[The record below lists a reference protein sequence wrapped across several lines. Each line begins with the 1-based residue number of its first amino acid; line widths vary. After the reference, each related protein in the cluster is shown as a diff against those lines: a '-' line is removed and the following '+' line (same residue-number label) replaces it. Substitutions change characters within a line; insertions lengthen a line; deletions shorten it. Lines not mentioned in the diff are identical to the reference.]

1 MNALSQKLTR
11 YLAMTSTRFIART
24 FTRFSLRY
32 AAQAL
37 TILFLLCAAHGYA
50 QFSGGVQGTVQD
62 SSGAAVPNASVTLK
76 NTDTSVT
83 LEAVSDDAGVYRF
96 VSLAPGPY
104 AVSGSAKGFGDAKVE
119 FRLTTNE
126 TRNVIITL
134 AIGQVS
140 SNVTVTSEAPLI
152 DTSDSRNEQTLG
164 TEALQDLPL
173 AARNPTALIGLT
185 PGVTGL
191 GTGSSTNFNPE
202 NYIDASANGRGQNGN
217 QYVVDGLDV
226 TSSIRPGVLNL
237 TPNVDAVSEVSVQ
250 INTYAVDYGRASSI
264 QTVMTTKSGTDKY
277 HGFASEY
284 YNYQGLNARG
294 EFGVPKPNKV
304 NPYHVNN
311 MSFGAGGAVI
321 PHRQFFFFGS
331 YEPYLSLTSNGGSV
345 QTYEDPAFVAFAQS
359 VNPDSPEV
367 QLLAKYKPTGATT
380 TGVSATAQDVFG
392 AKNAEAN
399 TGCETPSTDNIPCTT
414 PVFDHGNFNSSSFN
428 NAKQWNIR
436 IDKYFSKDRL
446 YGNFVRNTISSGGPA
461 IRPAFATTSYDYGAS
476 IQVNE
481 THTFSPSMLNEA
493 AFGYNRIEGF
503 ANKTGTFTVPIV
515 NVGQLGVGFGDGFA
529 QGDFIQHSYHWRDV
543 LSYIRGGHSF
553 KVGYEGWHGD
563 DLALFAG
570 AYGIPNLYYN
580 NMIDLIN
587 DNPYS
592 ESGLSYNIVTGKPQ
606 PGQYQFAM
614 TTHGAFAEDTWKAS
628 RKLTLNYG
636 IRYDNFGNAYP
647 TGGTV
652 LANFHLP
659 STGTLADRV
668 SNGVMMAQGHVYDNS
683 MNWVFSP
690 RIGFAYGPDVAGKW
704 VVRGGFGLYRDF
716 VTLGNSENGLKGNPP
731 GFVVPTFKND
741 GSTAPPVFGYGTQ
754 NNYPYGFTYPAFVG
768 TPLDDH
774 GGVVGSNISV
784 GGVDVNT
791 EPTHTMNWSAGV
803 QRQVTNDITAS
814 LGYVGSHSGNLIIGG
829 GNTGATS
836 YGVDVNVF
844 DGDLLQ
850 HLQCTENESTNSC
863 TGVQTRLNP
872 SFGSITYAT
881 NGARSNYQ
889 AFIAA
894 VQGRFAKRGF
904 VTASYTRSS
913 SKDDW
918 QGYPGKYPYDQYY
931 GPSSWDA
938 PNRFSLGWSYN
949 IPGTSNRTSLI
960 GRVTNGFVLS
970 GTTIL
975 QSGTPFTVYTS
986 AAFHAMLADPTAPA
1000 TGSNVVLASDSGDFN
1015 ADGDNFDYPNVS
1027 NYHQLTSRTAYK
1039 SGHGIFPHCSGGNLD
1054 GCGSFSLP
1062 AAGTYGNEKTNQF
1075 RNPGFAQNDFAVKKA
1090 TAITE
1095 RLNLELRLDAINAFN
1110 RPNLNGVDANAN
1122 DGTNFGTTGSTQTPR
1137 ILVLGARLT
1146 F

>member
-1 MNALSQKLTR
+1 
-11 YLAMTSTRFIART
+11 
-24 FTRFSLRY
+24 
-32 AAQAL
+32 
-37 TILFLLCAAHGYA
+37 
-50 QFSGGVQGTVQD
+50 
-62 SSGAAVPNASVTLK
+62 
-76 NTDTSVT
+76 
-83 LEAVSDDAGVYRF
+83 VSDDGGVYRF

-104 AVSGSAKGFGDAKVE
+104 VVSGSAQGFGAAKVT
-119 FRLTTNE
+119 FQLTTNE
-126 TRNVIITL
+126 TRNVTVTL
-134 AIGQVS
+134 AVGQVS
-140 SNVTVTSEAPLI
+140 SNVTVTSEAPLV
-152 DTSDSRNEQTLG
+152 DTSDSRNEQTLQ
-164 TEALQDLPL
+164 TKALQDLPL

-185 PGVTGL
+185 PGVTGK
-191 GTGSSTNFNPE
+191 GTGNSTNFNPE

-250 INTYAVDYGRASSI
+250 INTYAVDFGRASSI
-264 QTVMTTKSGTDKY
+264 QTVMTTKSGTDQY

-321 PHRQFFFFGS
+321 PHHQFFFFGS
-331 YEPYLSLTSNGGSV
+331 YEPYLSLASNGGSV
-345 QTYEDPAFVAFAQS
+345 QTYEDPAFLTFAQS
-359 VNPDSPEV
+359 VRPDSPEV
-367 QLLAKYKPTGATT
+367 QLMAKYKPTGATT

-392 AKNAEAN
+392 AKNTEAN
-399 TGCETPSTDNIPCTT
+399 TGCETPSTLNIPCTT
-414 PVFDHGNFNSSSFN
+414 PVFDHGNFNSSSYN
-428 NAKQWNIR
+428 NAKQWNAR
-436 IDKYFSKDRL
+436 IDKYFTKDRL
-446 YGNFVRNTISSGGPA
+446 YGNFIRNTISSGGPA
-461 IRPAFATTSYDYGAS
+461 IRPAFATTSADYGAS

-515 NVGQLGVGFGDGFA
+515 NVGALGVGFGNGFA

-543 LSYIRGGHSF
+543 LSDIRGGHSF

-614 TTHGAFAEDTWKAS
+614 TTHGAFAEDTWKAT
-628 RKLTLNYG
+628 RKLTVNYG
-636 IRYDNFGNAYP
+636 IRYDDFGNAYP

-652 LANFHLP
+652 MANFHLP
-659 STGTLADRV
+659 SSGALADRV
-668 SNGVMMAQGHVYDNS
+668 ANGVMKAQNTVYSNS

-690 RIGFAYGPDVAGKW
+690 RVGFAYGPDAAGKW
-704 VVRGGFGLYRDF
+704 VIRGGVGLYRDF

-741 GSTAPPVFGYGTQ
+741 GSTAKPIFGYGTQ
-754 NNYPYGFTYPAFVG
+754 EKYPYGFEYPAFVG
-768 TPLDDH
+768 TPLDAH

-784 GGVDVNT
+784 GGVDVNM
-791 EPTHTMNWSAGV
+791 EPTHTLNWSAGV
-803 QRQVTNDITAS
+803 QRQITNSLTAS
-814 LGYVGSHSGNLIIGG
+814 IGYTGSHSGNLIIAG
-829 GNTGATS
+829 GNTGNTS

-850 HLQCTENESTNSC
+850 HLQCTETESANSC

-881 NGARSNYQ
+881 NGARSNYN
-889 AFIAA
+889 ALIAA
-894 VQGRFAKRGF
+894 VQGKFAKRAF

-918 QGYPGKYPYDQYY
+918 QAYPGKYPYGHYY
-931 GPSSWDA
+931 GPSTWDT
-938 PNRFSLGWSYN
+938 PNRFSLGWSYD
-949 IPGTSNRTSLI
+949 IPGSGNKSSLV
-960 GRVTNGFVLS
+960 GRATNGFVLS

-986 AAFHAMLADPTAPA
+986 ASFHAELVNPALPA
-1000 TGSNVVLASDSGDFN
+1000 TGSNVVLAGDSGDFN
-1015 ADGDNFDYPNVS
+1015 ADGDNLDFPNVS
-1027 NYHQLTSRTAYK
+1027 NYSQSHSRTDYK
-1039 SGHGIFPHCSGGNLD
+1039 SGHGIFQHCAGGNLN
-1054 GCGSFSLP
+1054 GCGNFSLP
-1062 AAGTYGNEKTNQF
+1062 AAGGYGNEKSNLFQ
-1075 RNPGFAQNDFAVKKA
+1075 NPGFAQSDFAVKKI
-1090 TAITE
+1090 TRITE
-1095 RLNLELRLDAINAFN
+1095 QFNLELRLDAINAFN

-1137 ILVLGARLT
+1137 NLLLGARLT

>member
-1 MNALSQKLTR
+1 MKDMARQVLRILT
-11 YLAMTSTRFIART
+11 LLLLTTSATCF
-24 FTRFSLRY
+24 
-32 AAQAL
+32 
-37 TILFLLCAAHGYA
+37 A

-62 SSGAAVPNASVTLK
+62 TSGAAVPKATVTLT
-76 NTDTSVT
+76 NTDTSVSQD
-83 LEAVSDDAGVYRF
+83 AVSDDAGVYRF

-104 AVSGSAKGFGDAKVE
+104 VVTGSAPGFSAAKVA
-119 FRLTTNE
+119 FRLTTDE
-126 TRNVIITL
+126 TRNVTITL

-140 SNVTVTSEAPLI
+140 SNVTVTSEAPLL
-152 DTSDSRNEQTLG
+152 DTSDSRNEQTLE

-191 GTGSSTNFNPE
+191 GTGGSTNFNPE

-217 QYVVDGLDV
+217 QYIVDGLDV

-237 TPNVDAVSEVSVQ
+237 TPNVDAVSEVAVQ

-264 QTVMTTKSGTDKY
+264 QTVMTTKSGTDQY

-284 YNYQGLNARG
+284 YNYEGLNARG
-294 EFGVPKPNKV
+294 EFGVPQPNKV

-321 PHRQFFFFGS
+321 PHHRFFFFGS
-331 YEPYLSLTSNGGSV
+331 YEPYLSLASNGGSV
-345 QTYEDPAFVAFAQS
+345 QTYEDPAFLAFAQTAMP
-359 VNPDSPEV
+359 NSPEV
-367 QLLAKYKPTGATT
+367 QLMAKYKPTGATT

-392 AKNAEAN
+392 AQNLEGN
-399 TGCETPSTDNIPCTT
+399 TGCDTPSTDNIPCST

-428 NAKQWNIR
+428 NAKQWNTR
-436 IDKYFSKDRL
+436 IDKYFDKDRL
-446 YGNFVRNTISSGGPA
+446 YGNFIRNTISQGGPA
-461 IRPAFATTSYDYGAS
+461 IRPAFATTSDYYGAS

-481 THTFSPSMLNEA
+481 THTFSANALNEA

-515 NVGQLGVGFGDGFA
+515 SVGQLGVGFGDGFA
-529 QGDFIQHSYHWRDV
+529 QGDYIQHSYHWRDV
-543 LSYIRGGHSF
+543 LSYIKGGHSF

-570 AYGIPNLYYN
+570 AYGIPNLSYN

-592 ESGLSYNIVTGKPQ
+592 ESGLSYNIVSGKPQ
-606 PGQYQFAM
+606 PGQYEFAM

-636 IRYDNFGNAYP
+636 IRYDDFGNAYP
-647 TGGTV
+647 IAETE
-652 LANFHLP
+652 LANFHVP
-659 STGTLADRV
+659 STGSLADRIA
-668 SNGVMMAQGHVYDNS
+668 NGVMKAQGNVYNNS

-690 RIGFAYGPDVAGKW
+690 RVGVAWGPDSAGKW
-704 VVRGGFGLYRDF
+704 VVRGGLGLYRDF

-741 GSTAPPVFGYGTQ
+741 GSTAPPIFGYGT
-754 NNYPYGFTYPAFVG
+754 NNTFPYGFQYPAFVG
-768 TPLDDH
+768 TPLDSH

-784 GGVDVNT
+784 GGVDVNM
-791 EPTHTMNWSAGV
+791 EPTHTLNWSAGV
-803 QRQVTNDITAS
+803 QRQITSHMTAS

-850 HLQCTENESTNSC
+850 HIQCTENESTNSC
-863 TGVQTRLNP
+863 TGVQTRLNT

-881 NGARSNYQ
+881 NGARSNYE

-894 VQGRFAKRGF
+894 IQGKFAKRGF
-904 VTASYTRSS
+904 VTASYTRSD

-918 QGYPGKYPYDQYY
+918 QGYPGKYPFDRYY
-931 GPSSWDA
+931 GPSAWNA
-938 PNRFSLGWSYN
+938 PNRFSLGWSYDL
-949 IPGTSNRTSLI
+949 PGTSNRNSVI

-986 AAFHAMLADPTAPA
+986 APFHAQLVDPTLPA
-1000 TGSNVVLASDSGDFN
+1000 TGSNVVLAGDSGDFN

-1027 NYHQLTSRTAYK
+1027 NYHQSHSRSDYK
-1039 SGHGIFPHCSGGNLD
+1039 SGNGIFQHCADGNLN
-1054 GCGSFSLP
+1054 GCGPFSLP
-1062 AAGTYGNEKTNQF
+1062 GAGQYGNEKTNQF
-1075 RNPGFAQNDFAVKKA
+1075 QNPGFAETDLALKKI
-1090 TAITE
+1090 TRITE
-1095 RLNLELRLDAINAFN
+1095 HFNLELRVDAINAFN
-1110 RPNLNGVDANAN
+1110 RPNLNGVDSNAN

-1137 ILVLGARLT
+1137 NLLLGARLT